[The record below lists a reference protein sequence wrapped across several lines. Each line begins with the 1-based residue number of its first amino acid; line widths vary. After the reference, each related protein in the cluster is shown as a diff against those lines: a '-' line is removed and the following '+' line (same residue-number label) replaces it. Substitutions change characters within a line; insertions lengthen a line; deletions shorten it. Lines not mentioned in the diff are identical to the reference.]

1 MSNTRHCGRIETE
14 TTRFFLLFRS
24 ILHNFTAVGVGR
36 SPMLVYPP
44 AGLSEEAKCTTSSER
59 FLTKNS
65 ELYKIV
71 PNEPRL
77 VVKWD
82 ARRRCAPGVLPSSS
96 LPNYTSLAWFQE
108 DGVCNPEDGVSV
120 FFFPSR
126 PLHFFLCIASVAHR
140 SLSKA
145 SRCR

>member
-1 MSNTRHCGRIETE
+1 MEELRRKLLV
-14 TTRFFLLFRS
+14 FFLLFRS

-44 AGLSEEAKCTTSSER
+44 AGLSEAAKCTTSSER